1 MVEAEIESMHSVDVG
16 LVVVVVVVV
25 KEVELVRGRA
35 EEIREEEEVIGVSGV
50 MVLLVSE
57 G

>member
-16 LVVVVVVVV
+16 LVVVVVVV

>member
-16 LVVVVVVVV
+16 LVVVVVVN
-25 KEVELVRGRA
+25 EVELVRGRA
-35 EEIREEEEVIGVSGV
+35 EETREEEEVIGVSGV

>member
-16 LVVVVVVVV
+16 VVVVVVVV
-25 KEVELVRGRA
+25 KEVELVRG
-35 EEIREEEEVIGVSGV
+35 IGVSGV
-50 MVLLVSE
+50 MVLLASE